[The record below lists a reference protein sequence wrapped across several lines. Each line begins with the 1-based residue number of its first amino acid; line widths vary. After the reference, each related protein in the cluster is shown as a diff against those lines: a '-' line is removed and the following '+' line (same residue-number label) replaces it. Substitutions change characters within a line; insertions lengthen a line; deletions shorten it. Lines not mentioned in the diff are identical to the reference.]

1 MSFKVIIFFLLFST
15 VATAQES
22 NSNDSLKQLLPNRLK
37 PELIDQNQ
45 QLNVPSAQNIRI
57 YCKPT
62 ETNLNVLWM
71 VNGKQISKTEFAKI
85 HPGSIKNIEVLN
97 PAEAIKKYGPS
108 AKDGV
113 ILIFTY
119 K

>member
-1 MSFKVIIFFLLFST
+1 MGFKSIIFFLLLST
-15 VATAQES
+15 TASAQGS
-22 NSNDSLKQLLPNRLK
+22 TSNDSLKQLLPNQLK
-37 PELIDQNQ
+37 PASTDQNQ
-45 QLNVPSAQNIRI
+45 QLNAPSAQNIRI

-62 ETNLNVLWM
+62 ETNLNVLWI
-71 VNGKQISKTEFAKI
+71 VNGKQINKTEFAKI

-97 PAEAIKKYGPS
+97 PAEAIKKYGPT

-113 ILIFTY
+113 ILIATF

>member
-1 MSFKVIIFFLLFST
+1 MTFKAIIFFLLLSS
-15 VATAQES
+15 AASAQES
-22 NSNDSLKQLLPNRLK
+22 KSIDSLKQLTPNQLK
-37 PELIDQNQ
+37 PASTDQNQ
-45 QLNVPSAQNIRI
+45 QLNAPSAQNIRI

-62 ETNLNVLWM
+62 ETNLNVLYI
-71 VNGKQISKTEFAKI
+71 VNGKQINKTELAKI

-97 PAEAIKKYGPS
+97 PAAAIKKYGPT